1 MEKKRQFSD
10 DSAGADHL
18 QAAKRQA
25 LDTEDEVLDVGGGG
39 DVAGLS
45 QSQSQSSSSQEIHKM
60 TGQRLLSWDQLDFS
74 SLPPLNDKQVPAL
87 SCPVLSCQDF
97 FHWISPFPVVFF
109 CLVVVAG

>member
-10 DSAGADHL
+10 DLGGADHL

-45 QSQSQSSSSQEIHKM
+45 QSQSSSSQEIHKM
-60 TGQRLLSWDQLDFS
+60 AGQRLLSWDQLDFS
-74 SLPPLNDKQVPAL
+74 SLPPLNDKQVPPPL
-87 SCPVLSCQDF
+87 SCLVMTFPLDFTLFPLSFFVL
-97 FHWISPFPVVFF
+97 WW
-109 CLVVVAG
+109 

>member
-74 SLPPLNDKQVPAL
+74 SLPPLNDKQVPPPL
-87 SCPVLSCQDF
+87 SCLVMTFPLDFTLFPLSFFVL
-97 FHWISPFPVVFF
+97 WW
-109 CLVVVAG
+109 

>member
-45 QSQSQSSSSQEIHKM
+45 QSQSSSSQEIHKM
-60 TGQRLLSWDQLDFS
+60 AGQRLLSWDQLDFS

-97 FHWISPFPVVFF
+97 FHWIPVVFF